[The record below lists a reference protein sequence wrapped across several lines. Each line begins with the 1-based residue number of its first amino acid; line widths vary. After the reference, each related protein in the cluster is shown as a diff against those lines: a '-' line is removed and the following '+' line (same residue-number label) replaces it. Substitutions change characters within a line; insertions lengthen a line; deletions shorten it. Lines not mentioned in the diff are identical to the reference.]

1 MSEKSE
7 RFKKITRIKSLVKL
21 KKELENERLK
31 RVEIVI
37 GWKELEKWKL
47 RSVKKWKVK
56 MR

>member
-21 KKELENERLK
+21 KNELENERLK

>member
-31 RVEIVI
+31 RVKIVI

>member
-7 RFKKITRIKSLVKL
+7 RFKKIARIKSLVKL
-21 KKELENERLK
+21 KNELENERLK